1 MAKLIETLKEM
12 QNGDA
17 VSEIET
23 FNDFV
28 EDFIEYMDEM
38 YGMDASEVRD
48 ECGLL

>member
-17 VSEIET
+17 VSDIDT

-38 YGMDASEVRD
+38 YGMSTREVKD
-48 ECGLL
+48 ECRLL